1 MLEVIAT
8 TLEDAVVAERCGADR
23 IELIAAF
30 TEGGLTPSI
39 GMVAAVL
46 ETVRIPVRVMI
57 RPHSRGFV
65 YTSDDVR
72 VMSSDIRHVR
82 AVGATELVLGLL
94 RHDATVDRAG
104 LEELLGA
111 ADGMRVTF
119 HRAFDEANDQF
130 AAMELLSHYPQITD
144 VLTSGGQPTAPQGSE
159 RLQELHARF
168 AGRGPSILAGSG
180 LGAANI
186 EAFMRTTGIRRLHV
200 GSSVRIGSDPLAAI
214 DPARL
219 TAVREIVG
227 KAEG

>member
-30 TEGGLTPSI
+30 TEGELTPSI
-39 GMVAAVL
+39 GTVAAVL

-65 YTSDDVR
+65 YTADDVR
-72 VMSSDIRHVR
+72 VMGRDIRHIR
-82 AVGATELVLGLL
+82 AVGGTEVVLGLL
-94 RHDATVDRAG
+94 RQGGAIDQAG
-104 LEELLGA
+104 LEELLGV

-119 HRAFDEANDQF
+119 HRAFDEAVDQYV
-130 AAMELLSHYPQITD
+130 ALELLCQYPQITD
-144 VLTSGGQPTAPQGSE
+144 VLTSGGQPTAPQGSDQL
-159 RLQELHARF
+159 RELHAMS

-186 EAFMRTTGIRRLHV
+186 ETFMRATGIRRLHV
-200 GSSVRIGSDPLAAI
+200 GSSVRVGSDPLAAI

-219 TAVREIVG
+219 TAVREIVS
-227 KAEG
+227 